1 MSGQQFFLTLPSN
14 SSMHLFPENTLAHYQ
29 TQLAQPIHLEGTWEC
44 GLSEIFYPRS
54 WYNVTKGSDTL
65 HIMQP
70 KGLNGD
76 AQRYKITLPQ
86 GFYTSGTEL
95 VETLNRCIATVVGAE
110 AKVQFTYDNPSEK
123 INVILEEE
131 EGIKVRMF
139 GGLGDIMGFK
149 RDTLITST
157 QTGPR
162 MFDPEGGLYALYV
175 YTNLIQPGLVGDA
188 HTPLL
193 RIIPIKGS
201 RGQMIAYHFEKPHYH
216 PVRCKHIQ
224 TVEIDIRD
232 DTGQPLAFERGKV
245 IVKLHFRRRLRDAG
259 ALLL

>member
-1 MSGQQFFLTLPSN
+1 MAGQQFFLTLPSN
-14 SSMHLFPENTLAHYQ
+14 SSMNLFPDNTLTHYY
-29 TQLAQPIHLEGTWEC
+29 TQLAQSIHLEGTWEC

-54 WYNVTKGSDTL
+54 WYNVTKGSNTL
-65 HIMQP
+65 YLMRP
-70 KGLNGD
+70 NKVNGL
-76 AQRYKITLPQ
+76 AQWYKTTLPS
-86 GFYTSGTEL
+86 GFYTSGAEL
-95 VETLNRCIATVVGAE
+95 VNVLNEIIENQLKAPLRFSYE
-110 AKVQFTYDNPSEK
+110 KHSEK
-123 INVILEEE
+123 ITVILEEE
-131 EGIKVRMF
+131 GMKLRMD
-139 GGLGDIMGFK
+139 GGLADIMGFTS
-149 RDTLITST
+149 DTIIGST
-157 QTGPR
+157 QTSPR

-201 RGQMIAYHFEKPHYH
+201 RGEMIAHHFEKPHYH

-232 DTGQPLAFERGKV
+232 DTGKPLAFELGKV
-245 IVKLHFRRRLRDAG
+245 IVKLHFRRRRRQDAG